1 MGWVSGDEGDEALAG
16 VETEEFSVVMGGEAG
31 RLA

>member
-1 MGWVSGDEGDEALAG
+1 MGWVSGDEGDEAVAG
-16 VETEEFSVVMGGEAG
+16 VETEEFSAVTGGEAG